1 MTAATVTR
9 PARLAWTHRAI
20 YIVLLAALAAAWV
33 LTPREA
39 ATGSGEFPPAWNLGL
54 RQPIDA
60 FQSWTIANRETLP
73 AFRYFFDP
81 LSAFI
86 DAGLRA
92 AENLLLGLPWL
103 ALIAVFVCLGYGL
116 GGLRLAALCA
126 VSLLVMGLFG
136 LWEPSVQTLALMIV
150 SVALSVLV
158 GLPLGILAAFSP
170 RFDRV
175 LRPILDGMQTM
186 PTFVYLIPVVV
197 FFGIA
202 RVPAV
207 VATLIYAIPPV
218 VRLTS
223 LGLREVNPAAVEAA
237 RAFGSTRLQMLFKV
251 QLPLA
256 LPSVMAGINQTIMM
270 ALSMVVIAALI
281 GAGGLGR
288 EVLLGLQRLQV
299 GKALEAGIAIV
310 LLAIMLDR
318 LSEGLS
324 KIDLSGGESASRP
337 ELPTWIPRRW
347 ERWAERL
354 VHAVRGALA
363 TPAELL
369 ASLTGREALARA
381 PWLVNSI
388 ILLALIL
395 IANVF
400 VHLGSFPDGLRFYIQ
415 DPTDAA
421 VAWMRDHLFQV
432 QVGGLSLGTG
442 PFSDFLTIYVLNPL
456 RDFFSVQLPWPVL
469 VLGLAA
475 LGFWAGGWRMAAFA
489 GVGMFAVGLL
499 GMWGHGMDTLSQILL
514 TVVITVAA
522 AVPIGIA
529 SSQSD
534 RFRDFLRPILDFLQ
548 TIPSFV
554 FLVPVIMLFN
564 IGRVPGVIAAVLYAI
579 APGVKLTDL
588 GLRQVS
594 GEAIEAAR
602 AFGSTRGQTLTKVQI
617 PMALSSLLL
626 GINQMIMMVLAMVI
640 IAGMVG
646 GAGLGL
652 EAVNGLARS
661 ETGRGIEAGL
671 AIVILAIIMDRLTQA
686 WAAKQAAAGG
696 KAAGFDF

>member
-1 MTAATVTR
+1 MSTTAAMTPGRAAWTGR
-9 PARLAWTHRAI
+9 AIIFLLLGLLALAWI
-20 YIVLLAALAAAWV
+20 
-33 LTPREA
+33 LTPRLG

-60 FQSWTIANRETLP
+60 FQSWIIANRESLAP
-73 AFRYFFDP
+73 FRYFFDP
-81 LSAFI
+81 LSAAI

-92 AENLLLGLPWL
+92 AENLLLGAPWL
-103 ALIAVFVCLGYGL
+103 ALVALFVCLGYGL
-116 GGLRLAALCA
+116 GGLPLAALCA
-126 VSLLVMGLFG
+126 VSLAVMGLFG
-136 LWEPSVQTLALMIV
+136 LWEPSMQTLALMIV
-150 SVALSVLV
+150 AVFLSVLV
-158 GLPLGILAAFSP
+158 GLPIGILAAFSG

-186 PTFVYLIPVVV
+186 PTFVYLIPGVV

-223 LGLREVNPAAVEAA
+223 LGLREVNPSVVEAA
-237 RAFGSTRLQMLFKV
+237 RAFGSTRWQILVKV

-256 LPSVMAGINQTIMM
+256 LPSIMAGINQTIMM

-299 GKALEAGIAIV
+299 GKALEAGLAIV

-324 KIDLSGGESASRP
+324 KIDISGAATEARM
-337 ELPTWIPRRW
+337 ELPTWIPRRL
-347 ERWAERL
+347 EGRALQSMRVARRL
-354 VHAVRGALA
+354 SAM
-363 TPAELL
+363 PAEWL
-369 ASLTGREALARA
+369 ASVTKREALARA
-381 PWLVNSI
+381 PWLVNSLL
-388 ILLALIL
+388 LLALIV
-395 IANVF
+395 AADAVMHF
-400 VHLGSFPDGLRFYIQ
+400 GSFPVTWRFHIQ
-415 DPTDAA
+415 GPTDAL
-421 VAWMRDHLFQV
+421 VAWMRDHLFLIRL
-432 QVGGLSLGTG
+432 GGLNLGTG
-442 PFSDFLTIYVLNPL
+442 PISDFLTIYLLNPL
-456 RDFFSVQLPWPVL
+456 RDFFSIQLAWPVL

-475 LGFWAGGWRMAAFA
+475 LGYWAGGWRMGLFA
-489 GVGMFAVGLL
+489 GSGMLAVGLL
-499 GMWGHGMDTLSQILL
+499 GMWEPGMDTLSQILL
-514 TVVITVAA
+514 TVLLTVAL

-534 RFRDFLRPILDFLQ
+534 RMRDFLRPILDFLQ

-626 GINQMIMMVLAMVI
+626 GVNQMIMMVLAMVI

-671 AIVILAIIMDRLTQA
+671 AIVIIAIILDRITQA
-686 WAAKQAAAGG
+686 WAARQAMAGG
-696 KAAGFDF
+696 QSAGFDF